1 MRKNRFRI
9 ILTLLFIGLSLY
21 FLYPTYKDYQF
32 NKDIKNLANA
42 QDSTAFFDKY
52 SNDILKAREN
62 RIKLGLDL
70 QGGMYVIMEV
80 DIAKLLSDLAKKQD
94 DVLKQVLASTSEQTK
109 NSDEDFVDVVD
120 AKLKEKGLSLKA
132 YYGEI
137 RDEDS
142 KIKSDLKTEVDN
154 AIDRAIQVVRNRI
167 DQYGVSEPVIQK
179 KGSSRLVVEL
189 PGVSNVQEVRKLL
202 QGTALLEF
210 KLVIDPQI
218 AVKVM
223 EKINTYMAGGNLDS
237 LIKADSL
244 SKITKTEPKKDTSK
258 VTDSKVKKDSTSIT
272 NVKDTTK
279 KDTTKKDITK
289 KDTTGNKKKDTTKK
303 NITGKDSIKKGDS
316 NTAGLTDS
324 NGNPIDTNQQMSEEE
339 FKQKNPWFYL
349 VRPQQ
354 FQDGSLAWLVRET
367 DKAKVQKLL
376 EKKEIQDIVPTDIS
390 FAFSNRSFVD
400 NGEKIYQ
407 FYVLKKEPELTGGVV
422 INARSNIDPT
432 SNSPVVYME
441 MNSDG
446 SADWARITGANINKQ
461 IAIVLDNVVYS
472 APVVRNKITGGNS
485 QIEGMANIQE
495 AKLLEI
501 VLKAGALPAPLQII
515 EERTVGPSLGEDS
528 IQKGL
533 YSSIIALILV
543 ALFMVVYYH
552 FAGGVADLAL
562 IFNMLFVMGIMASF
576 HATLTLP
583 GIAALILTIG
593 MAVDSNVLI
602 YERIREELTGGKP
615 LRTAIEIGYKKAFS
629 AILDSHVTSLITAII
644 LYQFGTGPI
653 QGFALTLIIGLIA
666 NLFTAIVITRIIFD
680 IMTEKGKTSIN
691 FG

>member
-42 QDSTAFFDKY
+42 QDSAAFFDKY
-52 SNDILKAREN
+52 SSDILKARED

-80 DIAKLLSDLAKKQD
+80 DIAKLLHDLAKKQD
-94 DVLKQVLASTSEQTK
+94 ETLNQVLAAATEQTK
-109 NSDEDFVDVVD
+109 TSDEDFVDVVD
-120 AKLKEKGLSLKA
+120 LKLKEKGLSLKA

-137 RDEDS
+137 RDEDAS
-142 KIKSDLKTEVDN
+142 IKSTLKSEVEN

-189 PGVSNVQEVRKLL
+189 PGVSNVGEVRKLL

-223 EKINTYMAGGNLDS
+223 EKVNTYMAGGNLDS
-237 LIKADSL
+237 LMKADSL
-244 SKITKTEPKKDTSK
+244 SKITKVDTTKKDTTK
-258 VTDSKVKKDSTSIT
+258 LTDKNVKKDSTTVSQT
-272 NVKDTTK
+272 

-289 KDTTGNKKKDTTKK
+289 KDTTKKDTKK
-303 NITGKDSIKKGDS
+303 DTSKKITSKDSIKPSDS
-316 NTAGLTDS
+316 NLSGLTDS
-324 NGNPIDTNQQMSEEE
+324 NGNPIDTNQQLSEEE
-339 FKQKNPWFYL
+339 FKKKNPWFFL

-354 FQDGSLAWLVRET
+354 FQDGSLAWFVREA
-367 DKAKVQKLL
+367 DKVKVQKILD
-376 EKKEIQDIVPTDIS
+376 KKEIQDLIPNDIS
-390 FAFSNRSFVD
+390 FAFSNRSTFVD
-400 NGEKIYQ
+400 NGEKIFQ
-407 FYVLKKEPELTGGVV
+407 FYVLKREPELTGGVV
-422 INARSNIDPT
+422 TNARSNIDPT
-432 SNSPVVYME
+432 SNQPVVYME
-441 MNSDG
+441 MNSEG
-446 SADWARITGANINKQ
+446 AADWGRITGANINKQ

-472 APVVRNKITGGNS
+472 APVVRGKITGGNS
-485 QIEGMANIQE
+485 EIEGMANIQE

-501 VLKAGALPAPLQII
+501 VLKAGALPAPLAII

-543 ALFMVVYYH
+543 AIFMIIYYR
-552 FAGGVADLAL
+552 FAGSVADLAL
-562 IFNMLFVMGIMASF
+562 AFNMVVIMGIMASF

-583 GIAALILTIG
+583 GIAGLILSIG

-602 YERIREELTGGKP
+602 YERIREELAGGKP
-615 LRTAIEIGYKKAFS
+615 IKTAIEIGYKKAFS
-629 AILDSHVTSLITAII
+629 AILDGHVTSIITAII

-653 QGFALTLIIGLIA
+653 QGFALTLLIGLIA
-666 NLFTAIVITRIIFD
+666 NLFTAIVMTRIVFD
-680 IMTEKGKTSIN
+680 IMTDKGKSTIN

>member
-1 MRKNRFRI
+1 LRKNRFRI
-9 ILTLLFIGLSLY
+9 ILTFLFLGLSIY

-42 QDSTAFFDKY
+42 QDSAAFFDKY
-52 SNDILKAREN
+52 ATELLKARED

-94 DVLKQVLASTSEQTK
+94 ETLKQVLDATSEQTK
-109 NSDEDFVDVVD
+109 TSDDDFVDLFEL
-120 AKLKEKGLSLKA
+120 KLKEKGLSLKA

-137 RDEDS
+137 RDEDAS
-142 KIKSDLKTEVDN
+142 IKSTLKTEVEN

-189 PGVSNVQEVRKLL
+189 PGVSNIAEVRKLL

-237 LIKADSL
+237 LMKADSL
-244 SKITKTEPKKDTSK
+244 SQITKVDTTKKDTSK
-258 VTDSKVKKDSTSIT
+258 ITDQKVKKDSTS
-272 NVKDTTK
+272 VSQKDTSKKDLTK
-279 KDTTKKDITK
+279 KDTSKKP
-289 KDTTGNKKKDTTKK
+289 G
-303 NITGKDSIKKGDS
+303 DSIKPTDS
-316 NTAGLTDS
+316 NLTGLTDS
-324 NGNPIDTNQQMSEEE
+324 NGNPIDTNQQLSEEE
-339 FKQKNPWFYL
+339 FKKKNPWFYL

-354 FQDGSLAWLVRET
+354 FQDGSLAWFVRET
-367 DKAKVQKLL
+367 DRTKVQKLL
-376 EKKEIQDIVPTDIS
+376 EKKEIQDLIPTDVS
-390 FAFSNRSFVD
+390 FAFSNRSTFVD
-400 NGEKIYQ
+400 EGENIYQ
-407 FYVLKKEPELTGGVV
+407 FYILKKVPELTGGVV

-432 SNSPVVYME
+432 NNQPVVYME

-472 APVVRNKITGGNS
+472 APVVRSKITGGSS

-501 VLKAGALPAPLQII
+501 VLKAGALPAPLTII

-543 ALFMVVYYH
+543 AIFMIVYYR
-552 FAGGVADLAL
+552 FAGAVADLAL
-562 IFNMLFVMGIMASF
+562 LFNMFVILGIMASF

-583 GIAALILTIG
+583 GLAGLILSIG

-602 YERIREELTGGKP
+602 YERIREELAGGKP
-615 LRTAIEIGYKKAFS
+615 IKTAIEIGYKKAFS
-629 AILDSHVTSLITAII
+629 AIFDGHVTSIITAII

-653 QGFALTLIIGLIA
+653 QGFALTLLIGLIA
-666 NLFTAIVITRIIFD
+666 NLFTAIVMTRIIFD
-680 IMTEKGKTSIN
+680 VMTDKGKSTIN